1 MAADDVVWVPVLPSL
16 RGFANSLSRGTRE
29 AGQQAGREAGDAIAD
44 GMGRAQSAVNKAAE
58 KLARAQDKVAD
69 ATGRQRVEQQKL
81 EDLQNSG
88 RATAAQLAAAEE
100 RVESARRGVQA
111 ATRNAT
117 TATNDLADA
126 NDRAARAQ
134 RDAGDAGEQGARGVR
149 GFGDD
154 ADAAGGKIKN
164 LAVAAAGI
172 GSAVELGLSAID
184 NQAVTNKLAAS
195 LGATGELGAEYG
207 AITGNLYKGAFGD
220 SMEDVSTAVGAVASS
235 FRTAGYEGEASI
247 EDISKKAMNF
257 AGIFGGDVT
266 ESVQSAAQLVTNGLA
281 KDSTEAFDLMTAAA
295 QRVPAAMR
303 DELPEIMNEY
313 GTNFRALGFEG
324 DAAFGVLVAASDQ
337 GKIALDKTGDALKEF
352 TIRGSDMSTA
362 SVAAYERVGL
372 NAEAMSAAIAGG
384 GAEAQQALRD
394 TAAGLLEIEDPAE
407 RANTAIALF
416 GTPLED
422 LSVDQIPAFLQG
434 LAGAESN
441 MAGFEGSAAAA
452 GETLR
457 GGAGVAL
464 EEFSRTVKGGLVGA
478 LGSMAGFLM
487 DNAGAIGSLAIALAP
502 LGGTLLAIVGGIK
515 AWTIAQAAFNV
526 VMNANPLML
535 IVTGLGLLAAGLI
548 YAYRESETFRGIV
561 HGAMNAVGQ
570 VFSWV
575 YDSVI
580 APVLGWFGDRLDEVG
595 AAASWFYNGVI
606 EPVFSGIASAIS
618 GYYNNVISPAFE
630 AFKSG
635 FGAVGDFFGKVGDTI
650 GGVWDN
656 IEQGIKRAVGNIG
669 RVLQRIQ
676 IPDWVPGVGG
686 MGTRALGD
694 SLVSWAAPYRDGG
707 KVSGPGGPRD
717 DAILARLSNGEFV
730 EPAHAVT
737 PETLP
742 VLEAIRAGWVPS
754 PEFLHGMLPG
764 YADGGLVSTDE
775 LIDFARGVEGAEY
788 EWGGVNWGDCSGAVS
803 ALANF
808 ATGRSPFGSR
818 FATGNQESA
827 LAEMGAIPGVGPA
840 GSLSFG
846 WYNGGPYGGHT
857 AATLP
862 DGTHFEMGG
871 ARGDGQFGGIAAGAD
886 DPMFTDH
893 AHFPPEFFIGG
904 DAMPEG
910 TVGGPLSGTGGV
922 SGIGGTF
929 DAPASVGG
937 SAGGSS
943 SSLGGSSST
952 GTSAGMSSAGM
963 SSAGASSS
971 SGAYS
976 AQDFEEFLHQLPRQI
991 FDETVGDTLDFF
1003 GLGKL
1008 GEIAFDLADSTA
1020 APALSST
1027 PALGEEPATPT
1038 DTEGAEGGG
1047 LDGERGPLVWIEQM
1061 IANNPEEAA
1070 QEMSREA
1077 RRLVRSDALA
1087 GGW

>member
-16 RGFANSLSRGTRE
+16 RGFANSLSRGTRD
-29 AGQQAGREAGDAIAD
+29 AGERAGREAGDAIAD
-44 GMGRAQSAVNKAAE
+44 GLGRAQSAVNKATE
-58 KLARAQDKVAD
+58 KLARAQDKVSD

-100 RVESARRGVQA
+100 RVEAARRGVRA

-149 GFGDD
+149 SFGDD
-154 ADAAGGKIKN
+154 ADAAGGKLKN

-172 GSAVELGLSAID
+172 GSAVELGLAAID

-207 AITGNLYKGAFGD
+207 QITGDLYKNAFGD

-235 FRTAGYEGEASI
+235 FRTAGFEGEASI
-247 EDISKKAMNF
+247 EQISEKAMNF

-324 DAAFGVLVAASDQ
+324 DAAFGVLVAASDN

-394 TAAGLLEIEDPAE
+394 TASGLLSIEDPAE

-422 LSVDQIPAFLQG
+422 LSVDQIPAFLEG
-434 LAGAESN
+434 LTGAEAN

-464 EEFSRTVKGGLVGA
+464 EEFSRTVKGGLVGS
-478 LGSMAGFLM
+478 LGTMAGFLM
-487 DNAGAIGSLAIALAP
+487 DNAGALQSLAIAVAP
-502 LGGTLLAIVGGIK
+502 LAGTLLAIVGGIK
-515 AWTIAQAAFNV
+515 AWTIAQAAFNI
-526 VMNANPLML
+526 VMNANPIML

-548 YAYRESETFRGIV
+548 YAYRESETFRNIV
-561 HGAMNAVGQ
+561 HGAMNAVGA
-570 VFSWV
+570 VFSWL
-575 YDSVI
+575 YDTII
-580 APVLGWFGDRLDEVG
+580 APIMGWFGDRLREAG
-595 AAASWFYNGVI
+595 AAATWLYDNAIQPAMNGI
-606 EPVFSGIASAIS
+606 GSAIETGVRIGS
-618 GYYNNVISPAFE
+618 GALD
-630 AFKSG
+630 ALKSAM
-635 FGAVGDFFGKVGDTI
+635 GAVGDFFGSVGQTI
-650 GGVWDN
+650 SGVWDN
-656 IEQGIKRAVGNIG
+656 IVIGIKRAVGNIG

-686 MGTRALGD
+686 MGTKGLGD

-707 KVSGPGGPRD
+707 RVTGPGGPRD

-742 VLEAIRAGWVPS
+742 VLEAIRGGWVPS
-754 PEFLHGMLPG
+754 AEFLHGMLPG
-764 YADGGLVSTDE
+764 YADGGLVTTGE

-827 LAEMGAIPGVGPA
+827 LAAMGAIPGVGPA

-886 DPMFTDH
+886 DPMFSDH
-893 AHFPPEFFIGG
+893 AHFPPEFFVGG
-904 DAMPEG
+904 DAMPDG
-910 TVGGPLSGTGGV
+910 TVGGPASGTGGV

-929 DAPASVGG
+929 DAPAPVG
-937 SAGGSS
+937 SAPSSTGGSS
-943 SSLGGSSST
+943 SA
-952 GTSAGMSSAGM
+952 GTSAGM

-971 SGAYS
+971 TSGAYS
-976 AQDFEEFLHQLPRQI
+976 AQEFEGFLHQLPRQI

-1008 GEIAFDLADSTA
+1008 GDIAFDLAESAA
-1020 APALSST
+1020 APALSSA
-1027 PALGEEPATPT
+1027 PALGEQPATPT
-1038 DTEGAEGGG
+1038 DAEGAEGAGG
-1047 LDGERGPLVWIEQM
+1047 DGERGPLVFIEQL
-1061 IANNPEEAA
+1061 ITNNPEEAA